1 MRLIHVSLHGFP
13 CYQLLFHWMAGCKT
27 SVVSKLWGE
36 GTALRSR
43 PRAQPRVNTQ
53 GIAEAGGT
61 IPVLSFNI
69 GFLEFYS
76 VTLLKP
82 I

>member
-1 MRLIHVSLHGFP
+1 MSPCMVSLVN
-13 CYQLLFHWMAGCKT
+13 QLLFHWMAGCKT
-27 SVVSKLWGE
+27 SVVSKLWGGGGG

-53 GIAEAGGT
+53 GIIEAGGT